1 MGGNNNLADELEN
14 KKMKTSIITIT
25 PHIASHLLKYNFGN
39 RSLRKRT
46 VQYFIDCLKEGS
58 FHTTHQGIAI
68 QGTMRNP
75 IRVLDGQHR
84 LEGIAQ
90 SGISAEVQVTED
102 ASLACF
108 ENADNGLPRSMS
120 DRASIKG
127 KEASICGVFFEL
139 CAHGSLRHKPSVDRI
154 KAIYDLIEEYLKH
167 IPLHGNRGVSLAG
180 FSAAFLLQQKSYGF
194 NDCADFSSIDSEKC
208 RDLAKRNPALFQL
221 RIRQTLNH
229 KRTTLHHAEAF
240 CMLWDCVN
248 GEPRKRVAIRSDAR
262 ERAMKIIK
270 SEWSDLY
277 SICTLHKYL

>member
-1 MGGNNNLADELEN
+1 
-14 KKMKTSIITIT
+14 MKTSIITIT
-25 PHIASHLLKYNFGN
+25 KTIAEHLLKFNFGN
-39 RSLRKRT
+39 RSPRKRT
-46 VQYFIDCLKEGS
+46 VQYFKDCLKEGS
-58 FHTTHQGIAI
+58 FYTTHQGIAI

-84 LEGIAQ
+84 LIAIAD

-102 ASLACF
+102 ATLACF
-108 ENADNGLPRSMS
+108 ENADNGLPRTMS
-120 DRASIKG
+120 DRAAIKG
-127 KEASICGVFFEL
+127 KEAAICGVFFEL

-194 NDCADFSSIDSEKC
+194 NDCADFSSIDAEKC

-221 RIRQTLNH
+221 RIRQTLNR

-248 GEPRKRVAIRSDAR
+248 GEPRKRVTIRSDAR

-270 SEWSDLY
+270 SEWSELY
-277 SICTLHKYL
+277 SISTFHKQLI